1 MLASLAL
8 ALVASAAAPAATLES
23 TVPWWERIAVTVDGK
38 GAQHSCT
45 FQSSREPG
53 APKTCDS
60 EVASGMRVGGSG
72 APQGAYSKITFER
85 RFSPAAALDSG
96 KLEAGDTLLARQ
108 VLFLTFGADGSI
120 DGCKVVATG
129 GEMQLAYGCDE
140 AKAEQF
146 KASDEQGR
154 SHGAGQAF
162 LTILAYSHDE
172 QIA

>member
-8 ALVASAAAPAATLES
+8 ALAASVSAPVATLES
-23 TVPWWERIAVTVDGK
+23 TTPWWEKIAVTVDGK
-38 GAQHSCT
+38 GTQQSCT
-45 FQSSREPG
+45 FQSSRDAG
-53 APKTCDS
+53 APKACDS
-60 EVASGMRVGGSG
+60 EVASSMQVGASG

-85 RFSPAAALDSG
+85 RFSPAAQLDSG

-108 VLFLTFGADGSI
+108 VMFLTFGADGSI

-140 AKAEQF
+140 AKAEQL
-146 KASDEQGR
+146 KASDRGR
-154 SHGAGQAF
+154 PDGVRQAF

>member
-1 MLASLAL
+1 MQVS
-8 ALVASAAAPAATLES
+8 
-23 TVPWWERIAVTVDGK
+23 
-38 GAQHSCT
+38 
-45 FQSSREPG
+45 
-53 APKTCDS
+53 
-60 EVASGMRVGGSG
+60 GSG

-108 VLFLTFGADGSI
+108 VLFLTIAADGSI

-129 GEMQLAYGCDE
+129 GDMKLAYGCEE

-146 KASDEQGR
+146 RVSDQGR
-154 SHGAGQAF
+154 PAGARQAF
-162 LTILAYSHDE
+162 LTILAYGHEE